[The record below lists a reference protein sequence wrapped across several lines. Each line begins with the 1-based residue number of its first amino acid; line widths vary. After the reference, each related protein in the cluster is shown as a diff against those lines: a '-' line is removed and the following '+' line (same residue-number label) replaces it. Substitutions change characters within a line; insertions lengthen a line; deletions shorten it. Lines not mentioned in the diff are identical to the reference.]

1 MVRGGQGGQGWSGI
15 NHLEKKNA
23 VELAKRSR
31 WRIRRPVREK
41 QERLGFVRKVGEMLG
56 TTCRGR

>member
-1 MVRGGQGGQGWSGI
+1 M
-15 NHLEKKNA
+15 EKKNG

-31 WRIRRPVREK
+31 WRTRRPVREK